1 MRELKFRVWCKRTQE
16 YHTPIDEEDY
26 DADGENLWLQMCID
40 TNGRLYFI
48 ETSNEDADYEYVTH
62 DCEIIDNQNDD
73 FIIEQYTGLKDKNG
87 KEIYEG
93 DIVHVDWP
101 KTKQPILY
109 DSSNFVVKHEVYNGN
124 KVADSGFT
132 LPSGTQ
138 NVEVIGNI
146 HENPEL
152 LESK

>member
-1 MRELKFRVWCKRTQE
+1 MRGLKFRAFDT
-16 YHTPIDEEDY
+16 
-26 DADGENLWLQMCID
+26 ENKTWTFVSLGDLICGACMS
-40 TNGRLYFI
+40 NGDKPLSGAEQI
-48 ETSNEDADYEYVTH
+48 W
-62 DCEIIDNQNDD
+62 
-73 FIIEQYTGLKDKNG
+73 EQYTGLKDKNG

-152 LESK
+152 LEGK